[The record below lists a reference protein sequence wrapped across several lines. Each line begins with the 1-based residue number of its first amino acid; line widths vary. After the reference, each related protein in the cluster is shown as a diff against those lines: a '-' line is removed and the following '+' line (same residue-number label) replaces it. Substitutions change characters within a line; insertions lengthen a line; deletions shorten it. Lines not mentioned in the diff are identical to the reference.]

1 MWSRTQRGHNALLCA
16 DRRLTDH
23 SVILKIIIF
32 LFAVISLDKHVS
44 VSVDQGRDNVM
55 SLRWCYYYH
64 CIVRHIFINK
74 IEYNIFNTSD
84 VLRSPFISIEFS
96 SLKTISFY
104 HIVRIAHK
112 FFKLF
117 HILPSK
123 VIVLAAVVECLHR
136 LNNTNLIRFQ

>member
-1 MWSRTQRGHNALLCA
+1 MWSRTQRGHNALLRA

-55 SLRWCYYYH
+55 SLWWCYYYH
-64 CIVRHIFINK
+64 CIVRNIFINK
-74 IEYNIFNTSD
+74 IEHNIFNTSD
-84 VLRSPFISIEFS
+84 VRSPFNSIEFS

-112 FFKLF
+112 CFKLF
-117 HILPSK
+117 YIFPSK
-123 VIVLAAVVECLHR
+123 VIVLAGVVECLHR
-136 LNNTNLIRFQ
+136 LNNTNFIRFH